1 MGYFQNR
8 IDTWWNLS
16 SALHLPLSRGWLRS
30 ARNHPS
36 HSKSGRR
43 TNPGDI
49 FLILLPP
56 TASNLENVNMVVF
69 DCTKSWLK
77 VHTIP
82 FPARCHLYGVREPVA
97 LETILGFA
105 SRVGSFAFGPS
116 STSLEHRP
124 RAGDFQGSLLGYSLM
139 DTRGTRLD
147 QNSKLYIDQS
157 PWLKT
162 LRWSRFHLM
171 DNADL
176 HCKQERTG
184 GEGTHRNNCK
194 NIPTISHLD
203 IWPCRREFHQ
213 IASKSEF
220 TWGSLLD
227 LPFPWKERP
236 FFCLSTRWHVS
247 ESFGTRK

>member
-1 MGYFQNR
+1 M
-8 IDTWWNLS
+8 
-16 SALHLPLSRGWLRS
+16 PLSRGWLRS

-36 HSKSGRR
+36 HSMSGRR

-49 FLILLPP
+49 FLILLQQQQIFFGKMLTWPFSPCILLP
-56 TASNLENVNMVVF
+56 TMPVQ
-69 DCTKSWLK
+69 K
-77 VHTIP
+77 VLTIP
-82 FPARCHLYGVREPVA
+82 FPARCHLYGVGEPVA

-105 SRVGSFAFGPS
+105 SRVGSFAFGPSSSPS

-147 QNSKLYIDQS
+147 QNSKLCIDQS
-157 PWLKT
+157 PWLIT
-162 LRWSRFHLM
+162 LRWSRSHLM

-176 HCKQERTG
+176 HCKQECTG

-213 IASKSEF
+213 IASKSKF
-220 TWGSLLD
+220 TWGSPLD

-236 FFCLSTRWHVS
+236 FFCLSTRWHFS
-247 ESFGTRK
+247 ESPLSFGTRN